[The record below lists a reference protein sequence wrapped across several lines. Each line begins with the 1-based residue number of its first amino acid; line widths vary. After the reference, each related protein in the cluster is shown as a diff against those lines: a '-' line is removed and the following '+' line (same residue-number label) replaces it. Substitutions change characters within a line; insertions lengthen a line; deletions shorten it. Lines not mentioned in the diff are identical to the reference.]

1 MFYNQIL
8 LVMKQ
13 KVPVSTIMTKNVIK
27 LNLTDNLTKAEMLF
41 KKHHIRHIPVVKGNK
56 IIGMLSYTD
65 LLRISFVDAV
75 DDEDEVVDVTVYN
88 MFTVEQVMA
97 KKLVTITPDVT
108 IKEVAEILASKEF
121 HALPVV
127 EGELL
132 VGIVTTT
139 DVLKYLIDQY

>member
-1 MFYNQIL
+1 
-8 LVMKQ
+8 MKKQ
-13 KVPVSTIMTKNVIK
+13 VPVSTIMTKNVIK
-27 LNLTDNLTKAEMLF
+27 LNLTDDLTKAEMLF
-41 KKHHIRHIPVVKGNK
+41 KKHHIRHIPVVNSNK

-97 KKLVTITPDVT
+97 KKLVTVAPETT
-108 IKEVAEILASKEF
+108 IKEVAEILSKREF
-121 HALPVV
+121 HALPIV
-127 EGELL
+127 EGDLL

-139 DVLKYLIDQY
+139 DITKYLLEQY